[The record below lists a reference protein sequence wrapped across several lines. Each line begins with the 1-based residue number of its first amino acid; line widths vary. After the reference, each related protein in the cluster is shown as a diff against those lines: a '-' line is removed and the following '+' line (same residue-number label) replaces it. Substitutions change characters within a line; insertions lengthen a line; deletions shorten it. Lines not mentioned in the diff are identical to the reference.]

1 MMFALSTSW
10 NAGQYS
16 AARNIIEEIKA
27 IGFHCVE
34 LNFSLSA
41 ALVEEMI
48 SLSAR
53 NQIKVV
59 SLHNFCPIPDGI
71 SRRAATPDIFSLSA
85 LDNDERKQ
93 ALYYTK
99 RTIDTASILQAQ
111 AVVLHLGKV
120 QNTVEKIR
128 ELGGLYLDSKAAR
141 PSGNRKNYEQL
152 KSRMLKDRRDK
163 AAPCFEQT
171 LKSLEELCS
180 YAREKKISLGIE
192 NRYYF
197 NEIPSIEEMG
207 QIVKSFPGS
216 PLFYWHDTGHAQIYE
231 NLGFFKHKELLDN
244 FGSRLLGVHLHDV
257 DKMDD
262 HRAPLQGSFDFSLLK
277 PYVKKETLKVL
288 EPHQPATAEEIM
300 SGWNYLRQLLGD

>member
-1 MMFALSTSW
+1 MFALSTSW
-10 NAGQYS
+10 NSWQYS
-16 AARNIIEEIKA
+16 GARNIVEEIKA
-27 IGFHCVE
+27 IGFDCVE

-41 ALVEEMI
+41 AIVEEMI
-48 SLSAR
+48 SIAAQ

-71 SRRAATPDIFSLSA
+71 SRRVATPDVFSLSA

-99 RTIDTASILQAQ
+99 KTIDTASILQAQ

-120 QNTVEKIR
+120 QNTAEKIR
-128 ELGGLYLDSKAAR
+128 ELAGLYLDSKAAS
-141 PSGNRKNYEQL
+141 PSGSRKNYEQL
-152 KSRMLKDRRDK
+152 KSRMLRDRRGK
-163 AAPCFEQT
+163 AVPYFEQT

-180 YAREKKISLGIE
+180 YAQNKKISLGIE

-207 QIVKSFPGS
+207 QIVNYFPGS

-231 NLGFFKHKELLDN
+231 NLGFFKHKEILDK
-244 FGSRLLGVHLHDV
+244 FSPRLLGIHLHDV

-288 EPHQPATAEEIM
+288 EPHHPATAEEII
-300 SGWNYLRQLLGD
+300 SGRNYLRQLLGD